1 MDCQMTVPNNGECS
15 YSESVIKD
23 PNTLKLIEDVT
34 KKTGISAST
43 IRQYIRDGV
52 IDAWKGWT
60 VQAGKPP
67 RGNRRCWLF
76 DEHQLDVAQR
86 ARAERRL
93 AVSRGLDRY
102 WDGRRKK
109 LD

>member
-1 MDCQMTVPNNGECS
+1 MTMLKNCD
-15 YSESVIKD
+15 YR
-23 PNTLKLIEDVT
+23 NTAGRTKPTTKLLLIETVAQ
-34 KKTGISAST
+34 KTGISVST

>member
-1 MDCQMTVPNNGECS
+1 MTV
-15 YSESVIKD
+15 
-23 PNTLKLIEDVT
+23 LKNCDYRTTAGRTKPSTKLLLIEDVAQ
-34 KKTGISAST
+34 KTGISVST

-76 DEHQLDVAQR
+76 DECQLDVAQR
-86 ARAERRL
+86 ARARRRL

-109 LD
+109 LE